1 MLTKDFIIAGTITL
15 LLDIGLVFLLFQT
28 KLVNFDKAFIISAL
42 VLHALF
48 YYALLYDIHYLIDL
62 LHMSIFLFMNVA
74 IFIKNELL
82 LGLNLLLIT
91 VIQILWMVEERCIL
105 NREPN
110 QFGYGK
116 WIGTYII
123 LLSIILSMKFGC
135 VLFSPRK

>member
-1 MLTKDFIIAGTITL
+1 MLTKDFIIAGLITL

-42 VLHALF
+42 VFHALF
-48 YYALLYDIHYLIDL
+48 YYALFYDIHYLIDL
-62 LHMSIFLFMNVA
+62 LHVSIFLFMNAA
-74 IFIKNELL
+74 IFIKNKLL

-123 LLSIILSMKFGC
+123 LLSIILSTKFGC
-135 VLFSPRK
+135 FLFSPRK